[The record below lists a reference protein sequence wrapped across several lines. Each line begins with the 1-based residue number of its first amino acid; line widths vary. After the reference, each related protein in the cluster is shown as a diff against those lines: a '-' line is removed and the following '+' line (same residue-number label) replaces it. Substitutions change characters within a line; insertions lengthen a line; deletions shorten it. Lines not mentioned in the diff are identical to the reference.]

1 MKQEIKTCQNC
12 KKDFM
17 IEPEDFNFYEKI
29 KVPPPTWCSECRAM
43 RRMLWRNERSL
54 YHHTCALSG
63 KKILSM
69 FSPETNLTVYD
80 QKVWWSD
87 KWDPTTYGQ
96 NYNFSRPFF
105 EQFKEL
111 FSRVPLANLGNTN
124 IVNSEYGNNNYN
136 CKNCYLIY
144 ASLDSENVFYAQ
156 GISRTRDSFDLYT
169 LMKSEQCYEDVLCG
183 GLFNTHFSYDSDDCI
198 DSSFLTSCLNLQNC
212 LGCVNLRHKT
222 HCILNRQ
229 YTKEG
234 YNKKIKEYDFGSYK
248 FLQSFK
254 DEYKKFLLKQPRR
267 FASILK
273 SVSVTGD
280 NVIHSKNSKM
290 IFDAYGDVEDSKY
303 LTHTL
308 TIKNSYDGYG
318 IGYNAELLY
327 EGVDFGLDA
336 ARNFFGIFNH
346 RGLDTQYTY
355 MCYSSK
361 NLFGCVG
368 LRSKQYC
375 ILNKQYTK
383 GEYEKLVPQIIAQMN
398 DMPYVDKKGRVYK
411 YGEFFPTEFSPF
423 YYNETIAQEYYPLTE
438 KRASDFG
445 FKWKNKDKRDYQIDI
460 STENLP
466 DHIKNVE
473 ESIVGKVIECIHKG
487 GCEEQ
492 CIEAFKITSDELQFY
507 KRNNIALPRLC
518 PNCRHF
524 QRLKKRNPLK
534 LWHRGCMCGKQN
546 HFHGKEKCKVKF
558 ETSYASG
565 RPEIVYC
572 EKCYQAEVY

>member
-1 MKQEIKTCQNC
+1 VLSNFNRCVKVISLKMKQEIKTCQNC

-63 KKILSM
+63 KKILS
-69 FSPETNLTVYD
+69 
-80 QKVWWSD
+80 
-87 KWDPTTYGQ
+87 
-96 NYNFSRPFF
+96 
-105 EQFKEL
+105 
-111 FSRVPLANLGNTN
+111 
-124 IVNSEYGNNNYN
+124 I
-136 CKNCYLIY
+136 
-144 ASLDSENVFYAQ
+144 
-156 GISRTRDSFDLYT
+156 
-169 LMKSEQCYEDVLCG
+169 
-183 GLFNTHFSYDSDDCI
+183 
-198 DSSFLTSCLNLQNC
+198 LNLQNC